1 MLLEKMRLQNYNR
14 EKSLRDSRDKEVE
27 EEKNWFT
34 SKQNDLTNKYKKA
47 MSIASIPS
55 SNNAH
60 SVGYD
65 ILNFDT
71 SGSPKGKIQRT
82 LDTKRE
88 LRTLARNQMIA

>member
-1 MLLEKMRLQNYNR
+1 M
-14 EKSLRDSRDKEVE
+14 SVSTIPTG
-27 EEKNWFT
+27 KN
-34 SKQNDLTNKYKKA
+34 S
-47 MSIASIPS
+47 
-55 SNNAH
+55 H

-88 LRTLARNQMIA
+88 LRTLARNQKMQNNGTVE